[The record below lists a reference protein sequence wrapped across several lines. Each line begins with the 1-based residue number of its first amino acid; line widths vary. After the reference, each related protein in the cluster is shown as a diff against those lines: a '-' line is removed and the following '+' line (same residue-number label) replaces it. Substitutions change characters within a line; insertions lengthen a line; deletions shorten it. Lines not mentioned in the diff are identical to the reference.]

1 MINKTLYK
9 REMKSSLKML
19 FIFALIIS
27 LYVSIIISMYDPEMM
42 NTLDSFYKT
51 MPKFMASVGMTA
63 GENTLIGFMIS
74 YLYGFILL
82 IFPMLFCIL
91 RGNGLIAKYVEKGS
105 MVTLLAAPVKR
116 NSIVITQMF
125 VLISGIFL
133 LVFYTTGLEIVMV
146 NLTFSKELAISEI
159 LKINISLLC
168 LHLFIGSITF
178 LASCIFSETKY
189 SIGLGAGIPAL
200 MYIIQMLANTGG
212 KANAARYFTF
222 FSLFDARG
230 LLVNQSSAVMG
241 AIILFLGSVLFYTIG
256 IKVFCEKDFHV

>member
-1 MINKTLYK
+1 
-9 REMKSSLKML
+9 
-19 FIFALIIS
+19 
-27 LYVSIIISMYDPEMM
+27 M

-146 NLTFSKELAISEI
+146 NLTFPKELAISEI
-159 LKINISLLC
+159 LKINI
-168 LHLFIGSITF
+168 
-178 LASCIFSETKY
+178 
-189 SIGLGAGIPAL
+189 
-200 MYIIQMLANTGG
+200 
-212 KANAARYFTF
+212 
-222 FSLFDARG
+222 
-230 LLVNQSSAVMG
+230 
-241 AIILFLGSVLFYTIG
+241 
-256 IKVFCEKDFHV
+256 